1 MKFKWLKMRDRIIRM
16 DRIHEFWIDR
26 EIDGNY
32 SVFAGVFGSQPILL
46 ETFPTYS
53 EAEEFLGRLS
63 YAIARKKIIDVESL
77 KDMDDFF
84 ENEDDDFS
92 L

>member
-1 MKFKWLKMRDRIIRM
+1 MKTRDRIIRM

-26 EIDGNY
+26 EINGNY
-32 SVFAGVFGSQPILL
+32 SVLAGVFGSQPILL

-53 EAEEFLGRLS
+53 EAEEFLDRLS
-63 YAIARKKIIDVESL
+63 YAIASKKIVDIDSL
-77 KDMDDFF
+77 KDMDDFS
-84 ENEDDDFS
+84 ENEDDDFP